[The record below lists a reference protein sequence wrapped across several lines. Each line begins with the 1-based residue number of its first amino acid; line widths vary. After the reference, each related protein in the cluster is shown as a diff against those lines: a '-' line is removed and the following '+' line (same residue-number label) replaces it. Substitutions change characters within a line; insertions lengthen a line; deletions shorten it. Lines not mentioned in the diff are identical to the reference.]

1 MKTATAK
8 KVNQIEKIENLSTLS
23 IALEKAH
30 AMIKEETGA
39 PRVTI
44 LVTRNLKGRKGHFTH
59 FTPWSTTGG
68 EAFNE
73 IAFNLEHF
81 TTAKEL
87 LSTLLHEVA
96 HSLNFSNGIKD
107 TSANQY
113 HNTKFKSQAEALGLK
128 TIEVKG
134 KGHASTELT
143 EFGAN
148 RWSKALAIL
157 EKALE
162 LTATGE
168 GAQKPKG
175 RNTNLIKAECADC
188 GNIIRLSQTVLDNGV
203 MCMPCETRYEEA

>member
-113 HNTKFKSQAEALGLK
+113 HNAKFKTQAEALGLK
-128 TIEVKG
+128 TIEIKG

-143 EFGAN
+143 DFGAN

-175 RNTNLIKAECADC
+175 RNTNLIKAICECEQ
-188 GNIIRLSQTVLDNGV
+188 IIRASATVIKAGV
-203 MCMPCETRYEEA
+203 KCEQCEELFREEA